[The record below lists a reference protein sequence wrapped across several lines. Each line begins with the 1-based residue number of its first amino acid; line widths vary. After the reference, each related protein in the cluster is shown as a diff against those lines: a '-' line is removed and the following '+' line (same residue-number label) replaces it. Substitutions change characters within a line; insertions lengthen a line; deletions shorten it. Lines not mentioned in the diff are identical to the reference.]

1 VLVVINSSER
11 NPMKSRFNVTGMS
24 CSACSAHVEKAV
36 KKLSG
41 VTEVSVS
48 LMGGSMTVEYTDIT
62 EQQIIDAVTAAG
74 YGCSVK
80 GEAAAQPQQ
89 STVERKQKESSQMKR
104 RLILSICFL
113 AVLMYVSMG
122 HMVGAPLP
130 PFMEGTQGA
139 VAFGFTQFLLTL
151 PIMYLNRAYYSKGFK
166 ALLSRSPNMD
176 TLIAVGSAASV
187 LYGIFAIYM
196 MSYGLGT
203 NDTALVDQ
211 YRHDLYFEGAGTILT
226 LITVGKYLESRS
238 KAKTAEALDKLIEL
252 APESAVIERGSTEVT
267 IPAAEL
273 SVGDICIV
281 RPGQRIPADGI
292 IIEGSAT
299 IDESA
304 LTGESVPAEKTV
316 GDTALTA
323 SVNSSG
329 FIKLR
334 ATKVGSQTT
343 LSQIIELVSDA
354 ATSKAPIARIADKIS
369 GVFVPVVISLA
380 VITFAI
386 WLLTGQD
393 FTFAL
398 STSISVLVISCPCAL
413 GLATPVAIMAG
424 TGKGAENGILIKS
437 AAALE
442 TLHRIDTVVV
452 DKTGT
457 LTIGR
462 PQCTDVIEYDS
473 GALAAAYSIERMS
486 EHPVS
491 AAIVAQAEK
500 LGLSALPVTDFEAL
514 FGRGVTAKINGEQWY
529 VGNERLMKERS
540 IDLSCAADDHARLSD
555 EGKTVMYIANSAKAV
570 GIVAAADVIKP
581 SSPEAITR
589 LKQMGIEVL
598 MLTGD
603 SKRTAEVIRRQAGVD
618 EAIAEVLPTGKA
630 EHIARL
636 KAEGKRVAMIGD
648 GINDAPALAAAD
660 VGIAIGAGTDIAIDS
675 ADVVLMKSDLC
686 DAASAIA
693 LGRATVRNIKQ
704 NLFWAF
710 FYNMV
715 GIPIAAGV
723 LFLPLGIRLDPMIA
737 AAAMSLS
744 SFCVVTNALR
754 LRFFKTKGVEALPVV
769 TDEVQECTVNMMP
782 AKAPESSSASSPMT
796 RTLTIDGM
804 MCGKCKAHVEQ
815 ALNSLNGVSASVSLA
830 KKQAVVTLT
839 ADVSDQS
846 LTDAVTAAGYK
857 VVSIE

>member
-1 VLVVINSSER
+1 
-11 NPMKSRFNVTGMS
+11 MKSRFSVTGMS

-36 KKLSG
+36 RKLDG
-41 VTEVSVS
+41 VSDVAVS
-48 LMGGSMTVEYTDIT
+48 LMGGSMTVEHDNIP
-62 EQQIIDAVTAAG
+62 ENAIIDAVVKAG
-74 YGCSVK
+74 YGCSAK
-80 GEAAAQPQQ
+80 GGTAPAPKQSSVEKKQQ
-89 STVERKQKESSQMKR
+89 ESRQMKR
-104 RLILSICFL
+104 RLFLSIGFL

-122 HMVGAPLP
+122 HMLGAPLP
-130 PFMEGTQGA
+130 SFMEGTSGA

-166 ALLSRSPNMD
+166 ALINRAPNMD

-187 LYGIFAIYM
+187 VYGIFAVYM
-196 MSYGLGT
+196 MSYGMGT
-203 NDTALVDQ
+203 GDMELVDQ

-238 KAKTAEALDKLIEL
+238 KAKTAEALDKLVDL
-252 APESAVIERGSTEVT
+252 APETAVVERGGEEIT

-273 SVGDICIV
+273 AVGDICIV
-281 RPGQRIPADGI
+281 RPGQRIPADGEI
-292 IIEGSAT
+292 VEGSAA

-304 LTGESVPAEKTV
+304 LTGESIPAEKSV
-316 GDTALTA
+316 GDTVLTA

-334 ATKVGSQTT
+334 AQKVGAQTT

-354 ATSKAPIARIADKIS
+354 SASKAPIARVADKIS
-369 GVFVPVVISLA
+369 GIFVPVVMSLS
-380 VITFAI
+380 VITFVV
-386 WLLTGQD
+386 WLIAGYE

-398 STSISVLVISCPCAL
+398 STGISVLVISCPCAL
-413 GLATPVAIMAG
+413 GLATPVAIMAA

-442 TLHRIDTVVV
+442 ALHKIDTVVL

-457 LTIGR
+457 LTEGK
-462 PQCTDVIEYDS
+462 PVCTDVIEYEG
-473 GALAAAYSIERMS
+473 GALAAAYSIERLS

-500 LGLSALPVTDFEAL
+500 MGLAYESVTEFEAL
-514 FGRGVTAKINGEQWY
+514 FGRGVTAKIGGRQWF
-529 VGNERLMKERS
+529 VGNERLMTERG
-540 IDLSCAADDHARLSD
+540 IDISAAQQDHTRLSD
-555 EGKTVMYIANSAKAV
+555 EGKTVMYIADSAAV
-570 GIVAAADVIKP
+570 KGIVAAADVIKP
-581 SSPEAITR
+581 TSPEAVKR
-589 LKQMGIEVL
+589 LKTMGVDVI

-603 SKRTAEVIRRQAGVD
+603 SRRTAEVIRAQAGVD

-636 KAEGKRVAMIGD
+636 KSEGRQVAMIGD

-675 ADVVLMKSDLC
+675 ADIVLMKSDLC
-686 DAASAIA
+686 DAAAALS
-693 LGRATVRNIKQ
+693 LGRATIRNIKQ

-710 FYNMV
+710 FYNTV
-715 GIPIAAGV
+715 GIPLAAGV
-723 LFLPLGIRLDPMIA
+723 LFIPFGIKLDPMIA

-754 LRFFKTKGVEALPVV
+754 LRFFKVKGVENLPR
-769 TDEVQECTVNMMP
+769 TTAAPQECRLSMLTYEKQAQPTSAAERTV
-782 AKAPESSSASSPMT
+782 T
-796 RTLTIDGM
+796 ITIDGM
-804 MCGKCKAHVEQ
+804 MCGKCRAHVEQ
-815 ALNSLNGVSASVSLA
+815 ALNAIDGAKASVSLA

-839 ADVSDQS
+839 KDIADDRLAQ
-846 LTDAVTAAGYK
+846 AVTAAGYT
-857 VVSIE
+857 VLAVE